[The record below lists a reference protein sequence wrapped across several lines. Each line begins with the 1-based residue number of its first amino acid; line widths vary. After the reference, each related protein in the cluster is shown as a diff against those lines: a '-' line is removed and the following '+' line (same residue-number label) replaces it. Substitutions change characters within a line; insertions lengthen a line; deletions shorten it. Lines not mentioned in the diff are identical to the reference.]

1 MFQKAQ
7 ILSGNEVTAGQI
19 RGQQEELLTSRNF

>member
-7 ILSGNEVTAGQI
+7 ILSGNEVAVGQI
-19 RGQQEELLTSRNF
+19 RGQQEELLTSK